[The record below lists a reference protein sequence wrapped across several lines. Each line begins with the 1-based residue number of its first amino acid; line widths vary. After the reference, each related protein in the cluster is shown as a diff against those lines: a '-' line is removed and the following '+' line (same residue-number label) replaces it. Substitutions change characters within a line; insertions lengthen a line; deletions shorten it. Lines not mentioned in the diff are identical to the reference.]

1 MKDIAHYGAPSYYR
15 ELKNTSNKRFG
26 RMVNIAY
33 SILTVLYIV
42 TMAAGYETFGDV
54 TKGNI
59 LLNYHPKDILSMF
72 ARLSTGLSILFG
84 FPLVAKGAR
93 EGIASVATSFGYPS
107 IADPKNHVLLV
118 STMLAMV
125 TLCSCAIPD
134 VSLVVGLTGAIMGS
148 FIVYACPAVIYSRAV
163 RLVKGTDS
171 ADYNRA
177 KLNLALV
184 PFGIIIA
191 GLGVYVTLSGG
202 SS

>member
-1 MKDIAHYGAPSYYR
+1 
-15 ELKNTSNKRFG
+15 
-26 RMVNIAY
+26 
-33 SILTVLYIV
+33 
-42 TMAAGYETFGDV
+42 
-54 TKGNI
+54 
-59 LLNYHPKDILSMF
+59 
-72 ARLSTGLSILFG
+72 
-84 FPLVAKGAR
+84 
-93 EGIASVATSFGYPS
+93 
-107 IADPKNHVLLV
+107 
-118 STMLAMV
+118 MLAMV

-148 FIVYACPAVIYSRAV
+148 FIVYACPAVIYSKAV
-163 RLVKGTDS
+163 RLVKGADS